1 MRNTTKRMLSF
12 IMVIALMLTLAPLS
26 VFAAESGT
34 TVYLKPNSNW
44 IKDGTWF
51 AAYYWNGSG
60 NNWTKL
66 TDTDGDG
73 LYEGVIPAGNP
84 NVIFCRMNPAKT
96 ALSWDSK
103 WDQTQNL
110 KLDGTNNC
118 FRFWV

>member
-44 IKDGTWF
+44 KQQNTWF
-51 AAYYWNGSG
+51 AAYYWDTTDH
-60 NNWTKL
+60 WIKL

-73 LYEGVIPAGNP
+73 IY
-84 NVIFCRMNPAKT
+84 
-96 ALSWDSK
+96 
-103 WDQTQNL
+103 
-110 KLDGTNNC
+110 
-118 FRFWV
+118 